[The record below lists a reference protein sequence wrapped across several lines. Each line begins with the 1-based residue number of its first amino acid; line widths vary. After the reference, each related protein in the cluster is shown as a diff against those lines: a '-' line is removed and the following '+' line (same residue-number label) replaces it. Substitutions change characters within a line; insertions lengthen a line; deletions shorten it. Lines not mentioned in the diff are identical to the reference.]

1 MKPFAIAFL
10 LFSLLGC
17 KNKEIDPRQ
26 RIVGKWETI
35 YIGNG
40 ENMHPIEN
48 PPAYRNFLE
57 DSILIEYEYAT
68 KKTTTRKYWVDSLLH
83 IGTQRQDGFWITFDY
98 KYWFYDDKMRW
109 EVVNANAIFYD
120 SIHKRIN

>member
-26 RIVGKWETI
+26 QILGKWETI
-35 YIGNG
+35 SVGNG
-40 ENMHPIEN
+40 ENMHAIEN
-48 PPAYRNFLE
+48 PPAYRHFLK
-57 DSILIEYEYAT
+57 DSVLIEYEYAT
-68 KKTTTRKYWVDSLLH
+68 KRSFTKKYWVDSLLH
-83 IGTQRQDGFWITFDY
+83 IGTIRQDGFLITFDY
-98 KYWFYDDKMRW
+98 EYQFYDDKMRW
-109 EVVNANAIFYD
+109 KVVNANAIFSE